1 MRSTFFGLETA
12 RRALAAN
19 QRAMD
24 VAGHNIANANAPG
37 YTRQQ
42 PVLSA
47 TAPYTLPSFV
57 RPAGAGQVGTGVAV
71 MEIRRL
77 PADLPGTHTREGAA
91 EAGTWASPAG
101 APPPPR

>member
-1 MRSTFFGLETA
+1 MRPAFFGLGTA
-12 RRALAAN
+12 RRALAAS

-71 MEIRRL
+71 MEIRRV
-77 PADLPGTHTREGAA
+77 PTDLLATQSRQGAA